1 MPYTGDRVV
10 FDADSHVHEPP
21 GWLDD
26 LLETDIYERAQELLG
41 RPAQSKIEHVREKL
55 TAKQR
60 DQEFR
65 VRDAEEI
72 MLRKGIE
79 APGAFLREDRPAA
92 LDLLGFAAQ
101 LVFTSSALRL
111 LTAVDHSRDA
121 ELAYGFARAHNRWMV
136 DFCATDRR
144 LLPVCYVPL
153 IDLEAAPRFAAEA
166 IEGGAAALMIASAC
180 PDNHSPSHIALDA
193 LWAQAE
199 EAGLPVV
206 FHVGGGVRMKDTYK
220 VNGLPPVKDFIGG
233 DGNFTSV
240 SFMAIPFAPMQTLS
254 TLIFDGVFERFP
266 RLQVGVIEQGASWVP
281 GWMWSLDAA
290 AEAFQKNEERIHK
303 LSLKPS
309 EYVQRQIWVTPY
321 PHEPVGLIIA
331 QTGPDV
337 CMFSSDYPHP
347 EGGRNPL
354 KRFDDSLQGRTV
366 EECTRFYSSNFQAMM
381 GRALDTPARADD
393 PCRRVGAS

>member
-1 MPYTGDRVV
+1 MPYAGERVIY
-10 FDADSHVHEPP
+10 DADSHVHEPP
-21 GWLDD
+21 GWLND
-26 LLETDIYERAQELLG
+26 LLEPAVYDRAQDLLG
-41 RPAQSKIEHVREKL
+41 RPAQGKIDHVRDKL

-60 DQEFR
+60 DQELR
-65 VRDAEEI
+65 SRDAEEI
-72 MLRKGIE
+72 MLRKGID
-79 APGAFLREDRPAA
+79 APGAFLKEDRPAA

-111 LTAVDHSRDA
+111 LTAVDHSGDP

-136 DFCATDRR
+136 DFCAADRR

-153 IDLEAAPRFAAEA
+153 IDLEAAPRFTSEA

-180 PDNHSPSHIALDA
+180 PDNHGPSHVALDA
-193 LWAQAE
+193 VWAQAE
-199 EAGLPVV
+199 EAGVPVV
-206 FHVGGGVRMKDTYK
+206 LHVGGGVRMKDTYK

-266 RLQVGVIEQGASWVP
+266 RLRLGVIEQGASWVP

-290 AEAFQKNEERIHK
+290 ADAFQKNEERIHK

-309 EYVQRQIWVTPY
+309 EYVQRQIRVTPY
-321 PHEPVGLIIA
+321 PHEPVGRIIA

-354 KRFDDSLQGRTV
+354 KRFDESLEGRTDA
-366 EECTRFYSSNFQAMM
+366 EQERFYSSNFQDLM
-381 GRALDTPARADD
+381 GRVLAAPAPA
-393 PCRRVGAS
+393 